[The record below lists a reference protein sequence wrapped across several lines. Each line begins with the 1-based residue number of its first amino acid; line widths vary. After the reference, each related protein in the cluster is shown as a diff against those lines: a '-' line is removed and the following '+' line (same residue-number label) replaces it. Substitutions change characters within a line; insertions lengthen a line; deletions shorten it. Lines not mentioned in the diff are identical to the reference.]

1 VVAIQTLISAPFRCL
16 GKLIG
21 GITYFFH
28 RMIRSF
34 RFWLFVI
41 LAIIVLIVWYY
52 VVADRFT
59 PYTSDA
65 YVQAY
70 VVQVAPQV
78 GGQVVKVH
86 VSEGDSVAKGDLL
99 FELDPRPFEHKVA
112 NLQAAVVEAEHEIK
126 QLKSRLE
133 ASKAEE
139 RQLSAEADY
148 AREVY
153 RQEEEIYR
161 KESTTQRKYLD
172 AIQKHKASIA
182 ALDRSMRES
191 QSIEEVLAAKIGTEH
206 AMVAKVKASLA
217 EAELNLGYSK
227 VFAPCSGVITNLQLR
242 EGAYAHVGQA
252 VLTVI
257 DTSEFLIVANFREV
271 SLQKMEVGQP
281 ALIGLQGMPGR
292 LWRGH
297 VKFIGSGVGQ
307 GQGIPSGNL
316 PEVRNET
323 RWIPPAQRFQ
333 VRLTIDEMHNIPLRV
348 GMTASVSVY
357 VDPDRRLNRLTRFL
371 HRIVSWLYFL

>member
-1 VVAIQTLISAPFRCL
+1 MSAIQSVISAPYRWL
-16 GKLIG
+16 GQALA
-21 GITYFFH
+21 GITRLFG
-28 RMIRSF
+28 RVLGSF

-41 LAIIVLIVWYY
+41 LFAIVLIVWYY

-59 PYTSDA
+59 PFTSDA

-86 VSEGDSVAKGDLL
+86 VKEGDSVAKGDLL

-112 NLQAAVVEAEHEIK
+112 NLQAAVVEAAHEIK
-126 QLKSRLE
+126 ELKSRLE
-133 ASKAEE
+133 ASKAAE

-153 RQEEEIYR
+153 KQEEEIYR
-161 KESTTQRKYLD
+161 KESTTERKYLD

-182 ALDRSMRES
+182 ALDRSTRES

-206 AMVAKVKASLA
+206 AMVAKAKASLA
-217 EAELNLGYSK
+217 EAELNLAYSR

-257 DTSEFLIVANFREV
+257 DTSEYLIVANFREI
-271 SLQKMEVGQP
+271 SLQKMAVGQP
-281 ALIGLQGMPGR
+281 ALIGLQGMPGH
-292 LWRGH
+292 LWTGSVRY
-297 VKFIGSGVGQ
+297 IGSGVGQ

-316 PEVRNET
+316 PEVKNET
-323 RWIPPAQRFQ
+323 HWIPPAQRFQ
-333 VRLTIDEMHNIPLRV
+333 VRVALDEPHDIPLRV
-348 GMTASVSVY
+348 GMTASASVY
-357 VDPDRRLNRLTRFL
+357 VEPDHGLNKLTRFL
-371 HRIVSWLYFL
+371 HQIVSWLYFL